1 MRYNKCKDLTEAE
14 KSTQISDC
22 LRKVGFLCL
31 RLCYDGFM
39 MNKVL
44 LHKDVVLNLLIN
56 KGKITMKNVLKITM
70 LSATLALGSFGVA
83 QAADQK
89 IGTINVGYVMNKIP
103 QTKAADARVNAA
115 LASKK
120 KNLDKIQSEAQA
132 LQKVITD
139 PNTTPEVR
147 QQKQR
152 DMQLLDAQFKVKQDE
167 YVQEARKLSQKEMM
181 DIEKKVGDAV
191 EKVVEKEGFSMIIE
205 ARNVISLK
213 DKSAD
218 ISDKVIELVSKS
230 K

>member
-1 MRYNKCKDLTEAE
+1 
-14 KSTQISDC
+14 
-22 LRKVGFLCL
+22 
-31 RLCYDGFM
+31 
-39 MNKVL
+39 MNKVE

-70 LSATLALGSFGVA
+70 LSAALALGSFGVA

-89 IGTINVGYVMNKIP
+89 IGTINVGYVMSKIP
-103 QTKAADARVNAA
+103 QTKAAD

-120 KNLDKIQSEAQA
+120 KSLDKIQSEAQA
-132 LQKVITD
+132 LQKVIAD

>member
-1 MRYNKCKDLTEAE
+1 
-14 KSTQISDC
+14 
-22 LRKVGFLCL
+22 
-31 RLCYDGFM
+31 
-39 MNKVL
+39 MNKVE

-70 LSATLALGSFGVA
+70 LSAALALGSFGVA

-89 IGTINVGYVMNKIP
+89 IGTINVGYVMSKIP

-120 KNLDKIQSEAQA
+120 KSLDKIQSEAQA
-132 LQKVITD
+132 LQKVIAD

>member
-1 MRYNKCKDLTEAE
+1 
-14 KSTQISDC
+14 
-22 LRKVGFLCL
+22 
-31 RLCYDGFM
+31 
-39 MNKVL
+39 
-44 LHKDVVLNLLIN
+44 
-56 KGKITMKNVLKITM
+56 MKNVLKITM
-70 LSATLALGSFGVA
+70 LSAALALGSFGVA

-120 KNLDKIQSEAQA
+120 KSLDKLQSEAQA
-132 LQKVITD
+132 LQKVIAD

-152 DMQLLDAQFKVKQDE
+152 EMQLLDAQFKVKQDE

-205 ARNVISLK
+205 ARSVISLK

>member
-1 MRYNKCKDLTEAE
+1 
-14 KSTQISDC
+14 
-22 LRKVGFLCL
+22 
-31 RLCYDGFM
+31 
-39 MNKVL
+39 MNKVEL
-44 LHKDVVLNLLIN
+44 YKDVVLNLLIN

-70 LSATLALGSFGVA
+70 LSAALALGSFGVA

-89 IGTINVGYVMNKIP
+89 IGTINVGYVMSKIP

-120 KNLDKIQSEAQA
+120 KSLDKIQSEAQA
-132 LQKVITD
+132 LQKVIAD

>member
-1 MRYNKCKDLTEAE
+1 
-14 KSTQISDC
+14 
-22 LRKVGFLCL
+22 
-31 RLCYDGFM
+31 
-39 MNKVL
+39 MNKVG

-70 LSATLALGSFGVA
+70 LSAALALGSFGVA

-89 IGTINVGYVMNKIP
+89 IGTINVGYVMSKIP

-120 KNLDKIQSEAQA
+120 KSLDKIQSEAQA
-132 LQKVITD
+132 LQKVIAD

>member
-1 MRYNKCKDLTEAE
+1 
-14 KSTQISDC
+14 
-22 LRKVGFLCL
+22 
-31 RLCYDGFM
+31 
-39 MNKVL
+39 MNKVE

-70 LSATLALGSFGVA
+70 LSAALALGSFGVA

-89 IGTINVGYVMNKIP
+89 IGTINVGYVMSKIP

-120 KNLDKIQSEAQA
+120 KSLDKIQSEAQA
-132 LQKVITD
+132 LQKVIAD

-213 DKSAD
+213 DKSAN

>member
-1 MRYNKCKDLTEAE
+1 
-14 KSTQISDC
+14 
-22 LRKVGFLCL
+22 
-31 RLCYDGFM
+31 
-39 MNKVL
+39 MNKVE

-70 LSATLALGSFGVA
+70 LSAALALGSFGVA

-89 IGTINVGYVMNKIP
+89 IGTINYGYVMSKIP
-103 QTKAADARVNAA
+103 QTKAAYARINAA

-120 KNLDKIQSEAQA
+120 KSIDKIQSEAQA
-132 LQKVITD
+132 LQKVIAD

>member
-1 MRYNKCKDLTEAE
+1 
-14 KSTQISDC
+14 
-22 LRKVGFLCL
+22 
-31 RLCYDGFM
+31 
-39 MNKVL
+39 
-44 LHKDVVLNLLIN
+44 
-56 KGKITMKNVLKITM
+56 MKNVLKITM
-70 LSATLALGSFGVA
+70 LSAALALGSFGVA

-103 QTKAADARVNAA
+103 QTKAADARVNVA

-120 KNLDKIQSEAQA
+120 KGLDKLQSEAQA
-132 LQKVITD
+132 LQKVIAD

-152 DMQLLDAQFKVKQDE
+152 EMQLLDAQFKVKQDE

-205 ARNVISLK
+205 ARSVISLK

>member
-1 MRYNKCKDLTEAE
+1 
-14 KSTQISDC
+14 
-22 LRKVGFLCL
+22 
-31 RLCYDGFM
+31 
-39 MNKVL
+39 MNKVE

-70 LSATLALGSFGVA
+70 LSAALALGSFGVA

-89 IGTINVGYVMNKIP
+89 IGTINVGYVMSKIP

-120 KNLDKIQSEAQA
+120 KSLDKIQSEAQA
-132 LQKVITD
+132 LQKVIAD

-152 DMQLLDAQFKVKQDE
+152 DMQLLYAQFEVKQDE

>member
-1 MRYNKCKDLTEAE
+1 
-14 KSTQISDC
+14 
-22 LRKVGFLCL
+22 
-31 RLCYDGFM
+31 
-39 MNKVL
+39 MNKFE

-70 LSATLALGSFGVA
+70 LSAALALGSFGVA

-89 IGTINVGYVMNKIP
+89 IGTINVGYVMSKIP

-120 KNLDKIQSEAQA
+120 KSLDKIQSEAQA
-132 LQKVITD
+132 LQKVIAD

>member
-1 MRYNKCKDLTEAE
+1 
-14 KSTQISDC
+14 
-22 LRKVGFLCL
+22 
-31 RLCYDGFM
+31 
-39 MNKVL
+39 
-44 LHKDVVLNLLIN
+44 
-56 KGKITMKNVLKITM
+56 MKNVLKITM
-70 LSATLALGSFGVA
+70 LSAALALGSFGVA

-120 KNLDKIQSEAQA
+120 KGLDKLQSEAQA
-132 LQKVITD
+132 LQKVIAD

-152 DMQLLDAQFKVKQDE
+152 EMQLLDVQFKVKQDE

-205 ARNVISLK
+205 ARSVISLK

>member
-1 MRYNKCKDLTEAE
+1 
-14 KSTQISDC
+14 
-22 LRKVGFLCL
+22 
-31 RLCYDGFM
+31 
-39 MNKVL
+39 MNKVE
-44 LHKDVVLNLLIN
+44 LHNDVVLNLLIN

-70 LSATLALGSFGVA
+70 LSAALALGSFGVA

-89 IGTINVGYVMNKIP
+89 IGTINVGYVMSKIP

-120 KNLDKIQSEAQA
+120 KSLDKIQSEAQA
-132 LQKVITD
+132 LQKVIAD